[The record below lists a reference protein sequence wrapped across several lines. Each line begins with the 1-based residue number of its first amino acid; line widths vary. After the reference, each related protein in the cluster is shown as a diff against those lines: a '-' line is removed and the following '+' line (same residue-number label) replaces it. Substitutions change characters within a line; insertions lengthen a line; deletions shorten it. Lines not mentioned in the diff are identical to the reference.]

1 MDIKR
6 SPHSFSIG
14 LPQMHLE
21 AGERRAFLPQFV
33 TSLQNL
39 GLRVVLEYGYGST
52 MSFAESEYQPIDGN
66 GVQFS
71 SEEEAYA
78 QDIVLVLRYPSVD
91 RLDMMRSGACLISM
105 IHYPTRP
112 DRVADLRQRGL
123 EAISLDSVVDD
134 SGRRVVENLRAV
146 AWNGTETA
154 FNLLKETCPAP
165 GLGSPERSPI
175 RAMLIGAG
183 AVGSHAVQAAIR
195 YGDRALWERLARQG
209 VPGVQ
214 VTVVDYDLTS
224 NEAFMLEHLQHTDL
238 LIDATQR
245 PDPSHAV
252 IPNRWIGEMPGHAV
266 LLDLAVDPYH
276 CEREPRMVK
285 GIEGI
290 PHGNLDQY
298 TFMPDDPSWGA
309 TVPDCVDSAH
319 RRAAAACYS
328 WPGLHPRECMQVYG
342 QQIHSL
348 LRNLTRVGGLE
359 SIRMDGRFFQRA
371 MARALLS
378 NWHPNQ

>member
-1 MDIKR
+1 
-6 SPHSFSIG
+6 
-14 LPQMHLE
+14 MHLE

-39 GLRVVLEYGYGST
+39 RLSVVLEHGYGSA
-52 MSFAESEYQPIDGN
+52 MGFAESEYRAIDGN
-66 GVQFS
+66 RVRFS

-78 QDIVLVLRYPSVD
+78 QDMVLVLRYPTSD
-91 RLDMMRSGACLISM
+91 KLDLMRPGACLISM

-112 DRVADLRQRGL
+112 DRVADLRRRGL

-134 SGRRVVENLRAV
+134 SGRRIVENLQAV
-146 AWNGTETA
+146 AWNGVETA
-154 FNLLKETCPAP
+154 FNLLKETYPAP
-165 GLGSPERSPI
+165 GLESPERPPI
-175 RAMLIGAG
+175 RVLLMGSG
-183 AVGSHAVQAAIR
+183 AVGSHVVPAAVR
-195 YGDRALWERLARQG
+195 YGDLARWKRLANQG

-224 NEAFMLEHLQHTDL
+224 NEAFMLKHLRHTDV

-245 PDPSHAV
+245 PDPSQAV

-266 LLDLAVDPYH
+266 LLDLAADPYH
-276 CEREPRMVK
+276 CHREPWTVK

-298 TFMPDDPSWGA
+298 TFMPDDPAWKL
-309 TVPDCVDSAH
+309 TVPDCVDSDN
-319 RRAAAACYS
+319 RRASAACYS
-328 WPGLHPRECMQVYG
+328 WPGLHPQACMQVYG
-342 QQIHSL
+342 QQVRSL

-359 SIRMDGRFFQRA
+359 SIRLDGRFFQRA

-378 NWHPNQ
+378 NWHPTQ